1 VKERFAAYRF
11 LLGPALTLLV
21 LIVIEASNRW
31 LFTIPNPGVIYFT
44 AVVFAAFHGG
54 MVPGLLSAGIT
65 LVYAALFFSKPGA
78 PFTFTPDNFAR
89 MLVLL
94 VSTPAVAV
102 MVGFLQRRAVH
113 TTALLRERDRAEA
126 ATRVKSAFVASMSHE
141 LRTPLNAILGF
152 SEMLERGYWG
162 TVNAKQK
169 EYLADIRHSAAHQL
183 ALVNDLLDLERIEAG
198 MTELVEERVLL
209 REELDK
215 SLKLIEERA
224 RAANLTLTI
233 DAPDE
238 IAIQADRRRIRQ
250 IMINLLSNAVK
261 FTPAGGRVTIEAS
274 ASPQAGLS
282 LAVVNSGVRLSD
294 TDIKRILKP
303 FQQLDTGIA
312 YPYEGTG
319 LGLPISKG
327 LAELHGGSL
336 EIVNRRP
343 EGTAVI
349 VRFPANRVLGRAP
362 DTPGTPPSAAA
373 RDHEAASSH
382 IRDSVAMSVS
392 ARLSSRAA
400 IAVMRSA
407 AAVPVAS
414 MTSTGARTR
423 PAWLSLGSGV
433 DSIGSVTS
441 RCPPRMPSTVIA
453 LPIMCSTARRSAS
466 PGASRIRLIAAPVP
480 WPCSKAIGPTR
491 RMGSTMRAR
500 FFFDQAVWCANAS
513 R

>member
-1 VKERFAAYRF
+1 MINGPTWPSVSASAGERSTAYRL

-21 LIVIEASNRW
+21 LLAIEASTRW
-31 LFTIPNPGVIYFT
+31 LFAIPNPAVIYFT

-54 MVPGLLSAGIT
+54 MVPGLTSAGIT

-102 MVGFLQRRAVH
+102 MVGFLRRRSDRM
-113 TTALLRERDRAEA
+113 TALLRERDRAEA
-126 ATRVKSAFVASMSHE
+126 ATRIKSAFVASMSHE

-162 TVNAKQK
+162 AVNAKQK

-224 RAANLTLTI
+224 RAANLTLSI
-233 DAPDE
+233 NAPEE
-238 IAIQADRRRIRQ
+238 ITIQADRRRVRQ

-274 ASPQAGLS
+274 ASPQTGLS
-282 LAVVNSGVRLSD
+282 LAVVNSGTRLSD
-294 TDIKRILKP
+294 ADIKRILMP

-312 YPYEGTG
+312 HAYEGTG

-336 EIVNRRP
+336 EIVNRRQD
-343 EGTAVI
+343 GTAVI
-349 VRFPANRVLGRAP
+349 VRFPANRVLGRSPNA
-362 DTPGTPPSAAA
+362 PGTPP
-373 RDHEAASSH
+373 
-382 IRDSVAMSVS
+382 
-392 ARLSSRAA
+392 
-400 IAVMRSA
+400 
-407 AAVPVAS
+407 AAVA
-414 MTSTGARTR
+414 
-423 PAWLSLGSGV
+423 
-433 DSIGSVTS
+433 
-441 RCPPRMPSTVIA
+441 
-453 LPIMCSTARRSAS
+453 
-466 PGASRIRLIAAPVP
+466 
-480 WPCSKAIGPTR
+480 
-491 RMGSTMRAR
+491 
-500 FFFDQAVWCANAS
+500 
-513 R
+513 

>member
-1 VKERFAAYRF
+1 MINGPTWPSVSASAGERSTAYRL

-21 LIVIEASNRW
+21 LLAIEASTRW
-31 LFTIPNPGVIYFT
+31 LFAIPNPAVIYFT

-54 MVPGLLSAGIT
+54 MVPGLTSAGIT

-102 MVGFLQRRAVH
+102 MVGFLRRRSDRM
-113 TTALLRERDRAEA
+113 TALLRERDRAEA
-126 ATRVKSAFVASMSHE
+126 ATRIKRAFVASMSHE

-162 TVNAKQK
+162 AVNAKQK

-224 RAANLTLTI
+224 RAANLTLSI
-233 DAPDE
+233 NAPEE
-238 IAIQADRRRIRQ
+238 ITIQADRRRVRQ

-274 ASPQAGLS
+274 ASPQTGLS
-282 LAVVNSGVRLSD
+282 LAVVNSGTRLSD
-294 TDIKRILKP
+294 ADIKRILMP

-312 YPYEGTG
+312 HAYEGTG

-327 LAELHGGSL
+327 LAELHGGLL
-336 EIVNRRP
+336 EIVNRRQD
-343 EGTAVI
+343 GTAVI
-349 VRFPANRVLGRAP
+349 VRFPANRVLGRSPNA
-362 DTPGTPPSAAA
+362 PGTPP
-373 RDHEAASSH
+373 
-382 IRDSVAMSVS
+382 
-392 ARLSSRAA
+392 
-400 IAVMRSA
+400 
-407 AAVPVAS
+407 AAVA
-414 MTSTGARTR
+414 
-423 PAWLSLGSGV
+423 
-433 DSIGSVTS
+433 
-441 RCPPRMPSTVIA
+441 
-453 LPIMCSTARRSAS
+453 
-466 PGASRIRLIAAPVP
+466 
-480 WPCSKAIGPTR
+480 
-491 RMGSTMRAR
+491 
-500 FFFDQAVWCANAS
+500 
-513 R
+513 

>member
-1 VKERFAAYRF
+1 MINGPTWPSVSASAGERSTAYRL

-21 LIVIEASNRW
+21 LLAIEASTRW
-31 LFTIPNPGVIYFT
+31 LFAIPNPAVIYFT

-54 MVPGLLSAGIT
+54 MVPGLTSAGIT

-102 MVGFLQRRAVH
+102 MVGFLRRRSDRM
-113 TTALLRERDRAEA
+113 TALLRERDRAEA
-126 ATRVKSAFVASMSHE
+126 ATRIKSAFVASMSHE

-162 TVNAKQK
+162 AVNAKQK

-224 RAANLTLTI
+224 RAANLTLSI
-233 DAPDE
+233 NAPEE
-238 IAIQADRRRIRQ
+238 ITIQADRRRVRQ

-274 ASPQAGLS
+274 ASPQTGLS
-282 LAVVNSGVRLSD
+282 LAVVNSGTRLSD
-294 TDIKRILKP
+294 ADIKRILMP

-312 YPYEGTG
+312 HAYEGTG

-327 LAELHGGSL
+327 LAELHGGLL
-336 EIVNRRP
+336 EIVNRRQD
-343 EGTAVI
+343 GTAVI
-349 VRFPANRVLGRAP
+349 VRFPANRVLGRSPNA
-362 DTPGTPPSAAA
+362 PGTPP
-373 RDHEAASSH
+373 
-382 IRDSVAMSVS
+382 
-392 ARLSSRAA
+392 
-400 IAVMRSA
+400 
-407 AAVPVAS
+407 AAVA
-414 MTSTGARTR
+414 
-423 PAWLSLGSGV
+423 
-433 DSIGSVTS
+433 
-441 RCPPRMPSTVIA
+441 
-453 LPIMCSTARRSAS
+453 
-466 PGASRIRLIAAPVP
+466 
-480 WPCSKAIGPTR
+480 
-491 RMGSTMRAR
+491 
-500 FFFDQAVWCANAS
+500 
-513 R
+513 